1 MLSTRTGVH
10 RLIVGAVVAS
20 TLFAAAACSSASST
34 SSTSSSGQTVAH
46 PAAITIGNI
55 TDLSG
60 VASVYGI
67 PENQGGQIAADQV
80 NAAGGIKSLGGAK
93 LVIKTY
99 DTASNPDNGQ
109 TEATTAVSDK
119 VSAVFGGEISNTV
132 LAGINVT
139 QRAGVPWVD
148 TGGTAN
154 EIHERGYSTVFQV
167 VHDSTQF
174 AQGWL
179 DVAELAAQ
187 KLGLTNPT
195 VAIAYSASSY
205 GEEFL
210 SAFNAINKTGGL
222 KVVTSFGYPL
232 TTTDFSSIAARL
244 ASANANIVFD
254 MGYPGDGLNLARL
267 FATQFK
273 PKAKVILLG
282 GSDAVSV
289 VGQLKTQADGALMLG
304 DLAPGITGLPASF
317 AGFYSLYEAK
327 FHTAPNSQSL
337 NGYIAVRFI
346 AAALEKAKSASPAAV
361 TEAMRGT
368 ALTQTSGNIFPEPA
382 TLSFAAN
389 GSLNDAPFYAAQIV
403 GGVGKLVYPTTV
415 APTTITPYG
424 G

>member
-1 MLSTRTGVH
+1 M
-10 RLIVGAVVAS
+10 
-20 TLFAAAACSSASST
+20 
-34 SSTSSSGQTVAH
+34 
-46 PAAITIGNI
+46 
-55 TDLSG
+55 
-60 VASVYGI
+60 
-67 PENQGGQIAADQV
+67 
-80 NAAGGIKSLGGAK
+80 
-93 LVIKTY
+93 
-99 DTASNPDNGQ
+99 
-109 TEATTAVSDK
+109 
-119 VSAVFGGEISNTV
+119 
-132 LAGINVT
+132 
-139 QRAGVPWVD
+139 PWVD

-337 NGYIAVRFI
+337 NGYIAMRFI

-368 ALTQTSGNIFPEPA
+368 ALTQTSGNIFP
-382 TLSFAAN
+382 TR
-389 GSLNDAPFYAAQIV
+389 DAVLCRQRIAERRALLCGPDRRRSGEAGLPDHRRSDHDHPLRRMTPRCTGPGPV
-403 GGVGKLVYPTTV
+403 RLLGVVRCS
-415 APTTITPYG
+415 A
-424 G
+424 

>member
-1 MLSTRTGVH
+1 MLSIRAGAH
-10 RLIVGAVVAS
+10 RLIIGAAAAS
-20 TLFAAAACSSASST
+20 TLFVAAACSSS
-34 SSTSSSGQTVAH
+34 SSTSSSAQTGAH
-46 PAAITIGNI
+46 PATITIGNI

-67 PENQGGQIAADQV
+67 PENQGGQIAVDQV

-109 TEATTAVSDK
+109 AEATTAVSDK
-119 VSAVFGGEISNTV
+119 VSAVFGGEISDTV

-154 EIHERGYSTVFQV
+154 EIHQRGYSTVFQV

-179 DVAELAAQ
+179 DVAKLAAQ
-187 KLGLTNPT
+187 RLGITNPT

-205 GEEFL
+205 GQEFF
-210 SAFNAINKTGGL
+210 SAFNTVNQTGGL

-244 ASANANIVFD
+244 ASAHADIIFD
-254 MGYPGDGLNLARL
+254 MGYPGDGLSLARL
-267 FATQFK
+267 FATQVK

-282 GSDAVSV
+282 GSDAVNV
-289 VGQLKTQADGALMLG
+289 VGQLKAQADGALMLG
-304 DLAPGITGLPASF
+304 DLAPGITGLPTSF
-317 AGFYSLYEAK
+317 TSFYNLYQAK

-346 AAALEKAKSASPAAV
+346 AAALEQAKSASPAAL
-361 TEAMRGT
+361 AQALRGT
-368 ALTQTSGNIFPEPA
+368 TLTQASGNIFPQPA
-382 TLSFAAN
+382 SLSFAAN
-389 GSLNDAPFYAAQIV
+389 GSLTDAPFYAAQIV
-403 GGVGKLVYPTTV
+403 GGVGKLVYPTAV
-415 APTTITPYG
+415 GPTTITPYG